1 MNFLLSIWLLDR
13 NFFVIK
19 IKEKFLALFNK
30 REDICKTIA
39 NMEMFDFLIDIVP
52 KDNYIQPYINSN
64 DGNLNTYFDEKLNK

>member
-1 MNFLLSIWLLDR
+1 M
-13 NFFVIK
+13 FFK
-19 IKEKFLALFNK
+19 K

-64 DGNLNTYFDEKLNK
+64 DGNLNSYFDDELNK